1 MEDSNVEIVQ
11 DSSKQA
17 SWVVLFPSEY
27 TLLTGLIGISW
38 QLFWSLGSQV
48 PWKAFLSKEEVLD
61 ILKSSRS
68 MQGVE
73 ITNLIIGL
81 NEIFC
86 SLVIQYTWEFPA
98 FREEWK
104 LILNWITLPFPF
116 ISIGL
121 FN

>member
-1 MEDSNVEIVQ
+1 
-11 DSSKQA
+11 
-17 SWVVLFPSEY
+17 
-27 TLLTGLIGISW
+27 
-38 QLFWSLGSQV
+38 
-48 PWKAFLSKEEVLD
+48 
-61 ILKSSRS
+61 

-98 FREEWK
+98 FGAEWK
-104 LILNWITLPFPF
+104 LILNWITLLFPF